1 MKIKLLK
8 VAAALG
14 TGAILLTS
22 FASAQTALTATCT
35 GTVTGTSIAWAA
47 TPTGGTAPY
56 TYVWTG
62 APNITGHTT
71 ASFTETYTANGTY
84 TASVAVTDT
93 ATPTAATVTAT
104 CSAIV
109 TAVVTTPPPTTMVKK
124 PDLNINPN
132 GKILIHGMKVTTVGT
147 NTFQGTVW
155 GITYTVNLV
164 NPTVNKPLFLF
175 KDGKEATS
183 GVDISQHL
191 KVGDEVGV
199 QGQITAATPLVI
211 NGQIVRNYSILKA
224 RPHDSESNKGEKDDD
239 KNENKGNSMMNNS
252 GNEGQRALLL
262 QLLQQVQALQKQFQ
276 EKFGTNSSTGTQ

>member
-62 APNITGHTT
+62 VPNITGHTT

-252 GNEGQRALLL
+252 GNEGQKALLL

>member
-56 TYVWTG
+56 TYIWTG
-62 APNITGHTT
+62 VPNITGHTT

-84 TASVAVTDT
+84 TASVAVTDS

-224 RPHDSESNKGEKDDD
+224 RPLENNSEGDSD
-239 KNENKGNSMMNNS
+239 KNEGKGNSMMNNS